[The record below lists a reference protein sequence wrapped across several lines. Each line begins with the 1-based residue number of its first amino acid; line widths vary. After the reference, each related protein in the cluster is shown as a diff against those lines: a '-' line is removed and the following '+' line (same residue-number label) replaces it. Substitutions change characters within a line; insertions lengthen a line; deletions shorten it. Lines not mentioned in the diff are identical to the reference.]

1 MSRDGTSQLKMQ
13 SLMRTKLQV
22 LVVCTEIVGKIRNR
36 LTVGVIIIDAQ
47 PTAYV
52 DMLHK
57 DVTGFELI
65 LQFVDTVA

>member
-1 MSRDGTSQLKMQ
+1 M
-13 SLMRTKLQV
+13 

-57 DVTGFELI
+57 DVTGTLAVKVVE
-65 LQFVDTVA
+65 A

>member
-36 LTVGVIIIDAQ
+36 PTVGVIIIDAQ